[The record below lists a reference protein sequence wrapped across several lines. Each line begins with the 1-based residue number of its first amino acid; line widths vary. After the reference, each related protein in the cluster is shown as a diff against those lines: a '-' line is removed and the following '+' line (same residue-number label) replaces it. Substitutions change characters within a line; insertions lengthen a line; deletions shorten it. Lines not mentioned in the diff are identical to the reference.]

1 MILSDTLIPSG
12 RETTAYER
20 WELPAVGDG
29 KGGPS
34 AKKSAQPTAAEIES
48 IQKQAYE
55 EGHESGYRD
64 GYEKGLADG
73 ETEVRQK
80 AEAFQTLIQSLDTPF
95 DELDEQV
102 IEQTAQL
109 AIAVARQIIR
119 RELHMDPGQ
128 VIAVVRDVLKS
139 LPVMARKI
147 RVFLH
152 PEDAVLVREVLSL
165 HDEGDDDSQTWRI
178 IEEPLLSRGGCKINS
193 ENSTIDAT
201 VETRLQR
208 VITEIMGGERAHD

>member
-1 MILSDTLIPSG
+1 MILSDTLMPADKG
-12 RETTAYER
+12 TAAYER

-29 KGGPS
+29 KGSLS
-34 AKKSAQPTAAEIES
+34 AKKSAQPTAAKIES

-64 GYEKGLADG
+64 GYKKGLADG
-73 ETEVRQK
+73 ETEVRQR
-80 AEAFQTLIQSLDTPF
+80 AEAFQMLIRSLDVPF

-102 IEQTAQL
+102 VEQTAQL

-128 VIAVVRDVLKS
+128 VIAVVRDALKS

-152 PEDAVLVREVLSL
+152 PDDAVLVREVLSL
-165 HDEGDDDSQTWRI
+165 HDEADDDSQTWRI
-178 IEEPLLSRGGCKINS
+178 IEEPLLSRGGCRINS

-201 VETRLQR
+201 VEMRLQR

>member
-1 MILSDTLIPSG
+1 MILSDTLTPSG
-12 RETTAYER
+12 KETTAYER
-20 WELPAVGDG
+20 WELPSVGDD
-29 KGGPS
+29 KDSLS
-34 AKKSAQPTAAEIES
+34 ARKSAQPTAAEIES
-48 IQKQAYE
+48 IQKQAYD

-73 ETEVRQK
+73 EAEVRRK
-80 AEAFQTLIQSLDTPF
+80 AEAFQTLIQALDTPF
-95 DELDEQV
+95 DDLDEQV

-128 VIAVVRDVLKS
+128 VIAVVREALKS

-165 HDEGDDDSQTWRI
+165 HDGDDGSQTWRI
-178 IEEPLLSRGGCKINS
+178 IEEPLLSRGSCKINS

>member
-1 MILSDTLIPSG
+1 MILSDTLTSSG
-12 RETTAYER
+12 KETTAYER

-29 KGGPS
+29 KDSLS
-34 AKKSAQPTAAEIES
+34 ARKSAQPTAAEIES
-48 IQKQAYE
+48 IQKQAYD

-73 ETEVRQK
+73 EAEIRRK
-80 AEAFQTLIQSLDTPF
+80 AEAFQTLIQALDTPF
-95 DELDEQV
+95 DDLDEQV

-128 VIAVVRDVLKS
+128 VIAVVREALKS

-165 HDEGDDDSQTWRI
+165 HDGDDGSQTWRI

>member
-1 MILSDTLIPSG
+1 MILSDTLSPSNK
-12 RETTAYER
+12 ETTAYER
-20 WELPAVGDG
+20 WELPVVGDG
-29 KGGPS
+29 KDGSS

-48 IQKQAYE
+48 IQKQAYD

-73 ETEVRQK
+73 ETEVRQQ
-80 AEAFQTLIQSLDTPF
+80 AATFQELIQALDTPF
-95 DELDEQV
+95 NELDEQV

-128 VIAVVRDVLKS
+128 VIAVVRDALKS
-139 LPVMARKI
+139 LPVIARKI

-165 HDEGDDDSQTWRI
+165 HDDDSQTWRI

-193 ENSTIDAT
+193 ESSTIDAT